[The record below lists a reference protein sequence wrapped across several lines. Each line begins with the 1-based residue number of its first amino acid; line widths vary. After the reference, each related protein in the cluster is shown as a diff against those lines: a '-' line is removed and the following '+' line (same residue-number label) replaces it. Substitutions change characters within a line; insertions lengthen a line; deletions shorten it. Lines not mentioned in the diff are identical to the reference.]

1 MAIRTDIDALDRSGP
16 GSAHVLLETDQIVMS
31 DSATPPPLP
40 EPIDPTSLANGDSV
54 NGAAPQQL
62 GPSPEPPAVQPEDA
76 DPGTRSGA
84 SPPSAS
90 RGAIERFSRGRTGA
104 WAAVALVCVAAGA
117 VGSVLGARA
126 VASNDVSKTREA
138 FNQTATGI
146 ASSLKVSVQREE
158 DLTVSASTF
167 YAGNPKA
174 LPSEFAKWAKWA
186 QMLRHYPELD
196 ALGLVTQVRPP
207 QLAAFA
213 AKATG
218 ATVKPQAAG
227 STKPDSGALRIAPAG
242 TRPYYCLAGAQL
254 ARSRADSSPTG
265 LDYCALTPA
274 LISSRDTARSVEES
288 TTITVPVSGRR
299 VQAVRVETPVYR
311 GGQPPITVAGRR
323 AAFVGW
329 LSKVLFPGAIARTA
343 LHAYPQNGVSLRYRA
358 GSATVTST
366 SGRRQS
372 GAQSASV
379 ALHNGWK
386 ATVFGASVN
395 SSVWADGKALM
406 GLLGGILLSAMLG
419 VLVFLLGDGVGGAN
433 KRRAPS
439 AEREP
444 SNEQLYDPLT
454 GLPNRALTLDLAER
468 MVARTRRQ
476 PGMLAGALV
485 IDIDWFKDVNDKLGQ
500 ACGDQ
505 LLKIVAERV
514 SDVVRSGDTVG
525 RLEGDEFVV
534 LVEAAARG
542 ARLDALARRVI
553 EALHKPVD
561 LDDFGPSFFL
571 TASIGL
577 AFGQYAHPEDLL
589 RDAQLALHAG
599 KAAGKDRYTL
609 FNANMRSVIEGQGA
623 LEAELNTALLDN
635 QFFQL
640 YQPIYDL
647 DTRQVVGL
655 EALIRWRHPTR
666 GVLAAA
672 EFVPLAEETGL
683 IVPIGRW
690 ALEEACRRAAE
701 WNVAG
706 HRASISVQV
715 STNQLNRDGFTTDV
729 RRALQQSGLEPS
741 LLTLEIGETTVLLD
755 VAAATERCREI
766 KQLGVRI
773 AIDDFGSGYAYRSD
787 LQQMPIDF
795 LKVDRSSLAASDD
808 QDYRSW
814 LLEAILHFGRDL
826 ALTVIA
832 KGIDTHEHMTTVQS
846 MGCTLAQGFYMGEP
860 TPAHVV
866 EGLLDADFQ
875 ASRANIAG

>member
-1 MAIRTDIDALDRSGP
+1 
-16 GSAHVLLETDQIVMS
+16 MS
-31 DSATPPPLP
+31 DSATPPPIP
-40 EPIDPTSLANGDSV
+40 EPIDPAPLASGDSV
-54 NGAAPQQL
+54 NGTTPQQP
-62 GPSPEPPAVQPEDA
+62 GPGPEQPAAQPEDA
-76 DPGTRSGA
+76 GPVTRSGA
-84 SPPSAS
+84 SPSAS
-90 RGAIERFSRGRTGA
+90 RGANERVSHRRTGA
-104 WAAVALVCVAAGA
+104 WAAVALVCVAAGGA
-117 VGSVLGARA
+117 GSVLGARA
-126 VASNDVSKTREA
+126 VASNDAGKAQRA
-138 FNQTATGI
+138 FNQTTAGI

-167 YAGNPKA
+167 FAGNPKA
-174 LPSEFAKWAKWA
+174 SPAEFAKWAKWA

-196 ALGLVTQVRPP
+196 ALGLVTEVRAP

-213 AKATG
+213 ATAG
-218 ATVKPQAAG
+218 GVTVKPATAG
-227 STKPDSGALRIAPAG
+227 SSKPDSGALRIAPAG
-242 TRPYYCLAGAQL
+242 TRPYYCLAGAEL
-254 ARSRADSSPTG
+254 ARSRADSSPAG

-274 LISSRDTARSVEES
+274 LISSRDTARSVEQPA
-288 TTITVPVSGRR
+288 TIAAPISDRR
-299 VQAVRVETPVYR
+299 IQAVRVETPVYR

-329 LSKVLFPGAIARTA
+329 LSKVLFPGAIARAA

-358 GSATVTST
+358 GSATTVST
-366 SGRRQS
+366 SGRHQP
-372 GAQSASV
+372 GAQNASV

-386 ATVFGASVN
+386 ATIFGAPVN
-395 SSVWADGKALM
+395 SSVSADGKALM
-406 GLLGGILLSAMLG
+406 LLLGGILLSAMLG
-419 VLVFLLGDGVGGAN
+419 LLAFLLGAGN
-433 KRRAPS
+433 KRRAAP
-439 AEREP
+439 AAREL
-444 SNEQLYDPLT
+444 SSEQLYDSLT

-514 SDVVRSGDTVG
+514 NEVVRSGDTVG

-623 LEAELNTALLDN
+623 LEAELNSALLDS

-647 DTRQVVGL
+647 GTRQVVGL

-672 EFVPLAEETGL
+672 DFVPLAEETGL

-706 HRASISVQV
+706 RRATISVQV

-866 EGLLDADFQ
+866 EGLLEADFQ
-875 ASRANIAG
+875 ASHASSVG

>member
-1 MAIRTDIDALDRSGP
+1 
-16 GSAHVLLETDQIVMS
+16 MS
-31 DSATPPPLP
+31 DNPTPSPTP
-40 EPIDPTSLANGDSV
+40 EPVPPASHTSGDSV
-54 NGAAPQQL
+54 NGATTPQPGPEPAAHAAPL
-62 GPSPEPPAVQPEDA
+62 EEIDPVASAAPSP
-76 DPGTRSGA
+76 GA
-84 SPPSAS
+84 AQSAS
-90 RGAIERFSRGRTGA
+90 EPVKHSSRGRLGV
-104 WAAVALVCVAAGA
+104 WAAVALTCVAAGT
-117 VGSVLGARA
+117 VGSVLGART
-126 VASNDVSKTREA
+126 VASNDKGKTREA

-146 ASSLKVSVQREE
+146 ASSLKVAVQREE

-167 YAGNPKA
+167 YAGNPKTSA
-174 LPSEFAKWAKWA
+174 AEFAKWAKWA

-196 ALGLVTQVRPP
+196 ALGLVTQVRAP
-207 QLAAFA
+207 QLAAFVAQAKGIKLKAPTA
-213 AKATG
+213 AK
-218 ATVKPQAAG
+218 
-227 STKPDSGALRIAPAG
+227 STKPAAAAAAALRIVPGG
-242 TRPYYCLAGAQL
+242 TRPYYCLAGVEL

-265 LDYCALTPA
+265 LDYCAQTPA
-274 LISSRDTARSVEES
+274 LIASRDTAHSVEEPA
-288 TTITVPVSGRR
+288 TITAPVSGRR
-299 VQAVRVETPVYR
+299 VRAVRVQTPVYR

-329 LSKVLFPGAIARTA
+329 LSEVLFPGAVARTA
-343 LHAYPQNGVSLRYRA
+343 VHAFPQNAVSLRYRA
-358 GSATVTST
+358 GHATVTST
-366 SGRRQS
+366 GGRQQP

-379 ALHNGWK
+379 SLHNGWS
-386 ATVFGASVN
+386 ATIFGAPVDA
-395 SSVWADGKALM
+395 SVWADGKALIL
-406 GLLGGILLSAMLG
+406 LLGGILLSAMLG
-419 VLVFLLGDGVGGAN
+419 VLVFLLGYGRT
-433 KRRAPS
+433 RRQPPT

-444 SNEQLYDPLT
+444 SNELLYDPLT
-454 GLPNRALTLDLAER
+454 GLPTRALTLDLAER

-485 IDIDWFKDVNDKLGQ
+485 IDVDWFKDVNDKLGRT
-500 ACGDQ
+500 CGDQ

-514 SDVVRSGDTVG
+514 EEVVRSGDTVG

-542 ARLDALARRVI
+542 ARLDTLARRVI
-553 EALHKPVD
+553 EALHAPVD
-561 LDDFGPSFFL
+561 LDDFGPSFAV

-589 RDAQLALHAG
+589 RDARLAMQAG

-623 LEAELNTALLDN
+623 LDAELNTALLDN

-647 DTRQVVGL
+647 GTRRVVGL

-666 GVLAAA
+666 GVLSAA
-672 EFVPLAEETGL
+672 EFLPLAEETGL

-706 HRASISVQV
+706 HRASISVQI
-715 STNQLNRDGFTTDV
+715 STNQLNRDGFVTDV

-755 VAAATERCREI
+755 VAAATERCKEI

-832 KGIDTHEHMTTVQS
+832 KGIDTHEHMTTVQA

-860 TPAHVV
+860 TAAHVV
-866 EGLLDADFQ
+866 EGLLEADFQ
-875 ASRANIAG
+875 ASHASSAG

>member
-1 MAIRTDIDALDRSGP
+1 
-16 GSAHVLLETDQIVMS
+16 MS
-31 DSATPPPLP
+31 DSATPPPIP
-40 EPIDPTSLANGDSV
+40 EPS
-54 NGAAPQQL
+54 GAANDATDDSPNGTSAQQPS
-62 GPSPEPPAVQPEDA
+62 PSPEPPAAQPEDGN
-76 DPGTRSGA
+76 GTVRSAATSGA
-84 SPPSAS
+84 SQAALEHVKQRAS
-90 RGAIERFSRGRTGA
+90 GRTGA
-104 WAAVALVCVAAGA
+104 WAAVALLCVAAGT
-117 VGSVLGARA
+117 VGSVLGAHA
-126 VASNDVSKTREA
+126 VASKDAGKTRQA
-138 FNQTATGI
+138 FDQTASGV
-146 ASSLKVSVQREE
+146 ASSLKVSVERAE

-174 LPSEFAKWAKWA
+174 SPAEFAKWAKWA

-196 ALGLVTQVRPP
+196 ALGLVTEVRAP
-207 QLAAFA
+207 QLAAFVA
-213 AKATG
+213 NATG
-218 ATVKPQAAG
+218 TKVKPAAAG
-227 STKPDSGALRIAPAG
+227 SAKPVGGALRIVPAG
-242 TRPYYCLAGAQL
+242 KRPYYCLAGAQL

-265 LDYCALTPA
+265 LDYCAVTPA
-274 LISSRDTARSVEES
+274 LISSSDTAHRID
-288 TTITVPVSGRR
+288 TRATITAPVSGTR
-299 VQAVRVETPVYR
+299 VQAVRVQTPVYR
-311 GGQPPITVAGRR
+311 GGQPPNTVAGRR

-329 LSKVLFPGAIARTA
+329 LSEVLFPGAIARTA
-343 LHAYPQNGVSLRYRA
+343 LHAYPQNGVSLHYRT
-358 GSATVTST
+358 GSATATST
-366 SGRRQS
+366 AGRRQA

-386 ATVFGASVN
+386 ATVFGAPVNTSV
-395 SSVWADGKALM
+395 SADGKALI
-406 GLLGGILLSAMLG
+406 LQLGGILLSAMLG
-419 VLVFLLGDGVGGAN
+419 VLVFLLGAG
-433 KRRAPS
+433 RRRTEPPAAEGETPS
-439 AEREP
+439 
-444 SNEQLYDPLT
+444 EQLYDPLT
-454 GLPNRALTLDLAER
+454 GLPDRALTLDLAER
-468 MVARTRRQ
+468 MVARTQRQ

-485 IDIDWFKDVNDKLGQ
+485 IDIDWFKDVNDKLGR

-514 SDVVRSGDTVG
+514 NDVVRSGDTVG

-542 ARLDALARRVI
+542 ARLDTLARRVI

-561 LDDFGPSFFL
+561 LDDFGPSFSL

-589 RDAQLALHAG
+589 RDSQLALHAG

-647 DTRQVVGL
+647 GTRQVVGL

-666 GVLAAA
+666 GLLSAA

-706 HRASISVQV
+706 HRASISVQI
-715 STNQLNRDGFTTDV
+715 STNQLNRDGFITDV

-787 LQQMPIDF
+787 LQQMPIDY

-832 KGIDTHEHMTTVQS
+832 KGIDTHEHMTTVQA

-866 EGLLDADFQ
+866 EGLLEADFQ
-875 ASRANIAG
+875 ATHASSAG

>member
-1 MAIRTDIDALDRSGP
+1 
-16 GSAHVLLETDQIVMS
+16 MS
-31 DSATPPPLP
+31 DSATPSPSPKP
-40 EPIDPTSLANGDSV
+40 TDPASPATEDSV
-54 NGAAPQQL
+54 NGATPLQ
-62 GPSPEPPAVQPEDA
+62 PSPIPEPSAAQSEDTTNGV
-76 DPGTRSGA
+76 PRSTTVPDA
-84 SPPSAS
+84 SLDTLERVKHAS
-90 RGAIERFSRGRTGA
+90 RGRRGA
-104 WAAVALVCVAAGA
+104 WAAAALLCVAAGTI
-117 VGSVLGARA
+117 GSVLGAHA
-126 VASNDVSKTREA
+126 VAKDDAGKTRQA
-138 FNQTATGI
+138 FDQTAAGV

-167 YAGNPKA
+167 YAGNTKA
-174 LPSEFAKWAKWA
+174 SPAEFAKWAKWA

-196 ALGLVTQVRPP
+196 ALGLVTQVHAP

-213 AKATG
+213 ANATG
-218 ATVKPQAAG
+218 TKVKPATAG
-227 STKPDSGALRIAPAG
+227 STGPGGGTLRVTPSG
-242 TRPYYCLAGAQL
+242 TRPYYCLAGVEL
-254 ARSRADSSPTG
+254 ARSHADSAPTG

-274 LISSRDTARSVEES
+274 LISSRDTARSIHVPA
-288 TTITVPVSGRR
+288 TITAPISGRQ

-311 GGQPPITVAGRR
+311 GGQPPTTLAGRR

-329 LSKVLFPGAIARTA
+329 LSEVLFPGAIARTA

-358 GSATVTST
+358 GGATLTST
-366 SGRRQS
+366 SGQRQA
-372 GAQSASV
+372 GAQNASV

-386 ATVFGASVN
+386 ATVFGVPLN
-395 SSVWADGKALM
+395 SSVSADGKALM
-406 GLLGGILLSAMLG
+406 LLLGGILLSVMLG
-419 VLVFLLGDGVGGAN
+419 VLVFLLGSG
-433 KRRAPS
+433 RRRKPAP
-439 AEREP
+439 AEPEP
-444 SNEQLYDPLT
+444 SNEQLYDSLT

-485 IDIDWFKDVNDKLGQ
+485 IDIDWFKDVNDKLGR

-514 SDVVRSGDTVG
+514 ADVVRGGDTVG

-542 ARLDALARRVI
+542 ARLDTLARRVI

-647 DTRQVVGL
+647 GTRQVVGL

-666 GVLAAA
+666 GVLSAA

-706 HRASISVQV
+706 KRASISVQI

-766 KQLGVRI
+766 KELGVRI

-866 EGLLDADFQ
+866 EGLLEADFQ
-875 ASRANIAG
+875 ASHAGSVG